1 MQAASKRK
9 ADEEAGA
16 KIKAD
21 EEAKNKTDEEAQ
33 AKRQQ
38 HRRLAESGLKRA
50 MSMAE
55 VELLVP
61 AINWAVQQGADSELL
76 AQARTQKTSLE
87 EAKYEQ
93 ETAAAVKAAEFA
105 MQERAKKRKI
115 MTEGGKPTGGKG
127 GEGQGDGGKG
137 RRKGGKGQGAPTPAH
152 TAAPTAAPTAS
163 PTAAP
168 TAGPTAA
175 PTAAST
181 SGAERS

>member
-61 AINWAVQQGADSELL
+61 AINWAVQQGADSELI
-76 AQARTQKTSLE
+76 ARARTQKTSLE

-105 MQERAKKRKI
+105 MQERAKKQKI
-115 MTEGGKPTGGKG
+115 MTEGGKPTGGKS
-127 GEGQGDGGKG
+127 GEGQGDVGKG
-137 RRKGGKGQGAPTPAH
+137 IKK
-152 TAAPTAAPTAS
+152 
-163 PTAAP
+163 
-168 TAGPTAA
+168 
-175 PTAAST
+175 
-181 SGAERS
+181 